1 MRRLLESYE
10 RVSSVMPTPDA
21 YGLDVELE
29 DGGKQTVFLENMFV
43 ELRELSPDDKRDALE
58 HALASFRE
66 APPPPTTWPD
76 VRPQL
81 LLAIRAATYG
91 QELADKIPDAEFERR
106 PFVPFVDVVVVIDS
120 PTSMAFVNRKS
131 LQDWKVSADE
141 VFAAAEG
148 NLPAFAS
155 TAMQLYDQSHGPAW
169 LVASQDTY
177 EASRL
182 LLPGWLASFR
192 GKVEGNPIAIMPDRS
207 TVIIGGDARP
217 DMVTWLLE
225 KAERE
230 FGASPRRLSPALYGV
245 DDEGRVVPYRR
256 TADDELAKKVD
267 LAHERLAMYEYGNQ
281 KEYFDAANEREG
293 VDVFIASYQVFKSED
308 GALNVMSLWTET
320 VHTVLPRTRTVA
332 LNVLDDTR
340 KKSKRIVRVP
350 FEALLDR
357 LKRVEG
363 AHPELWETS
372 GKFPSS
378 EELDAFA
385 ARYPQEP

>member
-1 MRRLLESYE
+1 MRSAG
-10 RVSSVMPTPDA
+10 PTFDGTYRCMNQHAKVDIRHSTCPHDCPSA
-21 YGLDVELE
+21 CALDIE
-29 DGGKQTVFLENMFV
+29 
-43 ELRELSPDDKRDALE
+43 
-58 HALASFRE
+58 
-66 APPPPTTWPD
+66 
-76 VRPQL
+76 
-81 LLAIRAATYG
+81 
-91 QELADKIPDAEFERR
+91 
-106 PFVPFVDVVVVIDS
+106 VIDS
-120 PTSMAFVNRKS
+120 STIGRVRGSK
-131 LQDWKVSADE
+131 LQSYTAGVVCAKVARY
-141 VFAAAEG
+141 AERI
-148 NLPAFAS
+148 
-155 TAMQLYDQSHGPAW
+155 HH
-169 LVASQDTY
+169 
-177 EASRL
+177 
-182 LLPGWLASFR
+182 
-192 GKVEGNPIAIMPDRS
+192 PDRLTYPRCRVGPKGS
-207 TVIIGGDARP
+207 GKFARISWDDALDEIAARF
-217 DMVTWLLE
+217 DQ
-225 KAERE
+225 AERE